1 MDQVVLE
8 RHLRKTTITSNVI
21 SIVVGVLVALGV
33 GYGFYYNTTSTLENY
48 GEDLKELQE
57 NQNTLQNDVNEIKV
71 YKGVSREE
79 IDGLDEKVDVLYKKV
94 DKMDDKLDRILLQ
107 TRE

>member
-33 GYGFYYNTTSTLENY
+33 GYGFYYNTTSTLENH

-57 NQNTLQNDVNEIKV
+57 NQNTLENDINEIKV
-71 YKGVSREE
+71 YKGVSSEE